1 MRGLKV
7 VVALLAIWSLGL
19 TIFAI
24 NLRRDAKRNQDS
36 VETLTNLLEIHRWEV
51 PMPKDASMEWSFEL
65 RDYKEPRVVQ
75 KGMDDWMDSSKIAK
89 IVFMPTGEESIHRFW
104 LVQTNGTSSGRTRVD
119 VCDNLDQLQQVCDV
133 GQFEYVWY
141 PAAERIDDGK
151 TYVICELNETFP
163 PHRRRQL
170 VLHLLHFRLEDIQKD
185 VDKHPSSP
193 SEQKREAPNPA
204 APKLPA
210 KS

>member
-1 MRGLKV
+1 MRGLKL

-24 NLRRDAKRNQDS
+24 NLRRAAQRNQDS

-51 PMPKDASMEWSFEL
+51 PMPKDSSMEWSFEL

-104 LVQTNGTSSGRTRVD
+104 LVQTSGTSSGRTRGD
-119 VCDNLDQLQQVCDV
+119 VCDNPDQLQQVCDV
-133 GQFEYVWY
+133 ATSDNLSMSGIQ
-141 PAAERIDDGK
+141 RRK
-151 TYVICELNETFP
+151 ELMMARPT
-163 PHRRRQL
+163 
-170 VLHLLHFRLEDIQKD
+170 
-185 VDKHPSSP
+185 
-193 SEQKREAPNPA
+193 
-204 APKLPA
+204 
-210 KS
+210 

>member
-7 VVALLAIWSLGL
+7 VVALLGIWSLGL

-104 LVQTNGTSSGRTRVD
+104 LV
-119 VCDNLDQLQQVCDV
+119 
-133 GQFEYVWY
+133 
-141 PAAERIDDGK
+141 
-151 TYVICELNETFP
+151 
-163 PHRRRQL
+163 
-170 VLHLLHFRLEDIQKD
+170 
-185 VDKHPSSP
+185 
-193 SEQKREAPNPA
+193 
-204 APKLPA
+204 
-210 KS
+210 